1 MNSNKFNHKEFLE
14 IQELFNDYIQ
24 NHNKFYLESDIH
36 NNHEWS
42 INELLDNNTQHLIET
57 TKEYASGQDFKVYKQ
72 DNKYHFV
79 KNDVEDLQA
88 CEHLILDN
96 FDDLTTEIYVTLD
109 NALESIGYYIDYEDD
124 WNNIA

>member
-1 MNSNKFNHKEFLE
+1 MNEILNFEFLTNQDNKRLTEFINKSQKLCYEKGLLTEKE
-14 IQELFNDYIQ
+14 IQF
-24 NHNKFYLESDIH
+24 SC
-36 NNHEWS
+36 
-42 INELLDNNTQHLIET
+42 
-57 TKEYASGQDFKVYKQ
+57 GQDFKVYKQ

-79 KNDVEDLQA
+79 KNDVDDIQS

-96 FDDLTTEIYVTLD
+96 FDDLTTEIYMTLD